1 MKELSVQPGY
11 PGQDPYGQQPQQ
23 PQDPTSSPPSDP
35 YGQQP
40 PSSGQPYSDP
50 YGQQP
55 PSSGQPYSDP
65 YGQQPPGQPYPQ
77 QPMQPYGDPY
87 AQQPVPG
94 QPYPAGGYGMPGQQK
109 NNHLGLIGMIV
120 GITSLVLAV
129 CCPLLGIPAG
139 IAGAVLGFLGKN
151 KVDQG
156 LADNRGQ
163 AMAGLIC
170 GAIGVVLGIA
180 NSILGVLLDFGS
192 GFNSI

>member
-35 YGQQP
+35 YGQP
-40 PSSGQPYSDP
+40 GYS
-50 YGQQP
+50 QP

-65 YGQQPPGQPYPQ
+65 YGQQPPG
-77 QPMQPYGDPY
+77 QPYGDPY

-109 NNHLGLIGMIV
+109 DNNLGLIGMIV
-120 GITSLVLAV
+120 GIASLVLAV

-156 LADNRGQ
+156 LADNRSQ

-180 NSILGVLLDFGS
+180 NSILGVLLDVGS

>member
-1 MKELSVQPGY
+1 VQPGY
-11 PGQDPYGQQPQQ
+11 PGQDPYGQQ

-40 PSSGQPYSDP
+40 PPGQPYSNP
-50 YGQQP
+50 YGQP
-55 PSSGQPYSDP
+55 P
-65 YGQQPPGQPYPQ
+65 PPGQPYPQ
-77 QPMQPYGDPY
+77 QQPGQPYGDPY

-109 NNHLGLIGMIV
+109 NNNLGLIGMIV
-120 GITSLVLAV
+120 GIASLVLAL

-170 GAIGVVLGIA
+170 GAIGVVLSIA
-180 NSILGVLLDFGS
+180 NSILGVLMDFGS